1 MRAPWRSEAA
11 AFQWVLRVGAV
22 AIVVIAIVLLVR
34 ALT

>member
-11 AFQWVLRVGAV
+11 AFQWVVWAGLVAV
-22 AIVVIAIVLLVR
+22 AVIVVAVVVR